1 LDFLSLFFFLYSAK
15 IRIFA
20 ENIELIKKD
29 KMKIGD
35 KVRFLN
41 DVGGGI
47 VKSFQGKN
55 IALVEDENGFDI
67 PVSTSELLIVDVDN
81 YNTRPQR
88 KVEKTSP
95 EEPEKSKT
103 QSAEAIFEEKPLEV
117 KGGDILNVSLAFV
130 PDDIKTINSTS
141 FDAYLINDSNYYF
154 YYTYLSGENNS
165 WKVRAQGLVAPNMK
179 AWMESFMQS
188 GLNEI
193 ERIAIQLIAFK
204 KDRPF
209 ELRPSMD
216 VRLHIDTVKFY
227 KMHCFNDSDFFEKPA
242 LIYDIVKDDVPY
254 RSIKLTA
261 DDLQREM
268 MLKKSIDEMQPIY
281 IAKRDRKDELL
292 TVDLHINELLD
303 STSGMS
309 NGEILNYQLDKF
321 REVMEQYK
329 SKREKKIIF
338 IHGKGE
344 GVLRKAILDELKK
357 KYKNCIWQD
366 ASFQEY
372 GFGATE
378 VTIR

>member
-1 LDFLSLFFFLYSAK
+1 
-15 IRIFA
+15 
-20 ENIELIKKD
+20 
-29 KMKIGD
+29 MKIGD

-88 KVEKTSP
+88 KVEKASP

-103 QSAEAIFEEKPLEV
+103 QSTEAIFEEKPLEV

-179 AWMESFMQS
+179 AWLESFMQS

-204 KDRPF
+204 KDRLF

-242 LIYDIVKDDVPY
+242 LIYDVVKDDVPY

-268 MLKKSIDEMQPIY
+268 MLKKSIDEMQPVY
-281 IAKRDRKDELL
+281 IAKRDNRKDELL